1 MSLSRIINTP
11 KRKLRALKRELD
23 VYRPGMFSESQ
34 LTELKNLPNKEY
46 KKKLLIYLNAQYF
59 KPNEIKELTEK
70 MFPWWEPYLNAIYL
84 LTALIFSFLMYRSV
98 AFCLAERVYLTE
110 LETTVTFTD
119 SSVANYNLVDKNS
132 LIILNNGSSNEE
144 LCETNFLRWLI
155 YSSKKTSMNKVSWT
169 KDKNLSNR
177 LIYFYSDFFTTG
189 TTNPSGNWCISNF
202 KNKSTYFSALK
213 LYAEIYKLKPTES
226 LKVDLTL
233 PSSPKYKDCKPFIYF
248 DDTSKNSFFLSVKD
262 SNSSFTNV
270 KLDLDNRGIIIRA
283 QEIIFPPRGE
293 RRIDSKI
300 ILEEED
306 DQQSSNICTFYLF
319 TKESSLEYYYIELD
333 SNEANKKES
342 N

>member
-34 LTELKNLPNKEY
+34 LTELKNLSNKEY

-70 MFPWWEPYLNAIYL
+70 MFPWWEPYLNALYL
-84 LTALIFSFLMYRSV
+84 LTVLMFAFLMYRSV

-110 LETTVTFTD
+110 LETTVTYND
-119 SSVANYNLVDKNS
+119 GSVVNYNLVDKNS

-155 YSSKKTSMNKVSWT
+155 YSNKKTSMNKVSWT
-169 KDKNLSNR
+169 RDENLSKR
-177 LIYFYSDFFTTG
+177 LTYFYSDFFTMD
-189 TTNPSGNWCISNF
+189 TTNPLGDWCISYL
-202 KNKSTYFSALK
+202 KNKSSYFSALD
-213 LYAEIYKLKPTES
+213 LYNAIYNLKQTES
-226 LKVDLTL
+226 LKIDLTL

-248 DDTSKNSFFLSVKD
+248 DDTNSKSFFVSIKE
-262 SNSSFTNV
+262 SKSSFSNI
-270 KLDLDNRGIIIRA
+270 KLDFDNRGVIVRA
-283 QEIIFPPRGE
+283 QEIIFPPRRE
-293 RRIDSKI
+293 KVIDSKLI
-300 ILEEED
+300 WED
-306 DQQSSNICTFYLF
+306 NKSSNVCSFYLY
-319 TKESSLEYYYIELD
+319 TKESSLKYYYIELD
-333 SNEANKKES
+333 SNEANPKDS

>member
-34 LTELKNLPNKEY
+34 LTELKNLSNKEY

-119 SSVANYNLVDKNS
+119 SSVANYNLIDKNS
-132 LIILNNGSSNEE
+132 LIILNKGSSNEE

-189 TTNPSGNWCISNF
+189 TTNPSGDWCISYL
-202 KNKSTYFSALK
+202 KNKSNYFSALN
-213 LYAEIYKLKPTES
+213 LYNEIYKLKPTDS
-226 LKVDLTL
+226 LKIDLTL
-233 PSSPKYKDCKPFIYF
+233 PSSPNYKNCKPFIHV
-248 DDTSKNSFFLSVKD
+248 DDTNSKSFFLSVKD
-262 SNSSFTNV
+262 SNSSFSNI
-270 KLDLDNRGIIIRA
+270 KLDFDNSGFIGSA
-283 QEIIFPPRGE
+283 KEILFYPKRQTE
-293 RRIDSKI
+293 TESKLI
-300 ILEEED
+300 WED
-306 DQQSSNICTFYLF
+306 VEKAGVGNSFLF
-319 TKESSLEYYYIELD
+319 TQNSELSKYSIPLG
-333 SNEANKKES
+333 SNEAYPK
-342 N
+342 

>member
-34 LTELKNLPNKEY
+34 LTELKNLSNKEY

-70 MFPWWEPYLNAIYL
+70 MFPWWEPYLNALYL

-98 AFCLAERVYLTE
+98 TFYLAERVYLTE
-110 LETTVTFTD
+110 LESTVTFTD
-119 SSVANYNLVDKNS
+119 GSVANYNLVDKNS

-189 TTNPSGNWCISNF
+189 TTNPSGNWCISYF
-202 KNKSTYFSALK
+202 KNKSSYFSALK

-233 PSSPKYKDCKPFIYF
+233 PSSPKYKDCKPFIFF
-248 DDTSKNSFFLSVKD
+248 DDTNSKSFFLSVKD
-262 SNSSFTNV
+262 SNSSFSNI
-270 KLDLDNRGIIIRA
+270 KLDFDKRDVIIRA

-293 RRIDSKI
+293 TVIDSKI
-300 ILEEED
+300 IWKD
-306 DQQSSNICTFYLF
+306 NQSSGLAYFYLF
-319 TKESSLEYYYIELD
+319 KKESSLKYYYIELD
-333 SNEANKKES
+333 SNEANPKDS